1 MNMLNKF
8 LAPLIRL
15 LPAIFLI
22 SLPACDKSPKADKTW
37 TFANEGLFSAS
48 VSEDGKY
55 ALLGSTT
62 GKALLWN
69 LKNTKKPS
77 YVWQHNEGD
86 AGGIIA
92 VALSPDHKY
101 ALTAERDSL
110 AWWDTSSGK
119 PLGYWPIP
127 DIYSLSISSDG
138 QRALIGLRDQS
149 FYFSLQTGTYIYT
162 LPHIGM
168 VYANDLSK
176 DGRFAITASDGK
188 EVKLWSL
195 STGKLKQT
203 WLLPSK
209 PYAVAISP
217 NGKLAVT
224 NAASGATTI
233 RNISNGKAVHTL
245 TPDRTTLSKLTFS
258 PNSKLLATARIA
270 QRIDLWDVKSATNTK
285 FWRPQKSNASRPS
298 AASVLALEFTH
309 KGKRLTSVTS
319 GGIIQR
325 WSVK

>member
-1 MNMLNKF
+1 MLNKF
-8 LAPLIRL
+8 LAPLIRTFSITCFIAL
-15 LPAIFLI
+15 
-22 SLPACDKSPKADKTW
+22 SACDNSPKADKTW
-37 TFANEGLFSAS
+37 ELTDEGIFSAA

-55 ALLGSTT
+55 ALLASTT

-69 LKNTKKPS
+69 LKKRKRP
-77 YVWQHNEGD
+77 VHAWQHSESD

-101 ALTAERDSL
+101 ALTAERNSL

-119 PLGYWPIP
+119 TLGFWPIP
-127 DIYSLSISSDG
+127 EIYSLSISPDG

-162 LPHIGM
+162 LPHSGM

-176 DGRFAITASDGK
+176 DGRFAITASDEK

-195 STGKLKQT
+195 LTGKLKQT

-209 PYAVAISP
+209 PYAVALSP

-233 RNISNGKAVHTL
+233 RKTSNGKTVHTL
-245 TPDRTTLSKLTFS
+245 TPARTTLSKLTFS
-258 PNSKLLATARIA
+258 PNSKRLATARIA
-270 QRIDLWDVKSATNTK
+270 QRIDLWDVKSASNTK
-285 FWRPQKSNASRPS
+285 FWRPKKTNAMRPS
-298 AASVLALEFTH
+298 AASILALEFTH
-309 KGKRLTSVTS
+309 KGKRLTSITS
-319 GGIIQR
+319 GGIVQR
-325 WSVK
+325 WTVK